1 MKRIYEKWEQ
11 YREFHVSPTASPQQ
25 VQETR
30 RAFYAGVVFM
40 NEIFF
45 EFMQGSISPE
55 KIHELM
61 TSLESEIMDY
71 VTLVK
76 MGVV

>member
-1 MKRIYEKWEQ
+1 MIYEKWEK
-11 YREFHVSPTASPQQ
+11 YREFHVPPEASPQQ

-40 NEIFF
+40 NQIFF
-45 EFMQGSISPE
+45 ETMQGTVSPK

-76 MGVV
+76 MGVI